1 MRSAATGAQVG
12 EADAV
17 GDGDDETLA
26 EGLFEGETVKGE
38 TEMLGETLGATE
50 LLGVRVCDCEA
61 QRRPDAGGSNTAV
74 PAQLHAEAAASTVVT
89 TVPSEHCQG
98 PMENM
103 PEYVG

>member
-38 TEMLGETLGATE
+38 TEMLGETLGAVE
-50 LLGVRVCDCEA
+50 VGAEVAVAEVAAPPGAKRPRRLGSKD
-61 QRRPDAGGSNTAV
+61 
-74 PAQLHAEAAASTVVT
+74 AAS
-89 TVPSEHCQG
+89 
-98 PMENM
+98 
-103 PEYVG
+103 

>member
-38 TEMLGETLGATE
+38 TDMLGETLGATE

-61 QRRPDAGGSNTAV
+61 QRRPGAGVGSATAA
-74 PAQLHAEAAASTVVT
+74 PKQPTFQALATASTVLT
-89 TVPSEHCQG
+89 TVPSEH
-98 PMENM
+98 
-103 PEYVG
+103 